1 MQYGYLHKVG
11 ASSRGLE
18 SGSFKYPL
26 LQGLL
31 SIVCH
36 LVSPHELDRF
46 PYLLCSSIFVS
57 VWSSPRVWGRPHQDI
72 SDPWATNYIWEWR
85 KFSTQNHTYTHM
97 HTTGVTESQV
107 RNISRGLR
115 ISTGKLPEALAR
127 AGKRMK
133 KVKKQKSSA
142 RMKQF

>member
-1 MQYGYLHKVG
+1 MSLTVSLICFVHQSLLVSGLHPGSEVDLTKTLVTHEPLIT
-11 ASSRGLE
+11 SE
-18 SGSFKYPL
+18 NEGSFPL
-26 LQGLL
+26 K
-31 SIVCH
+31 ITHTHTC
-36 LVSPHELDRF
+36 
-46 PYLLCSSIFVS
+46 
-57 VWSSPRVWGRPHQDI
+57 
-72 SDPWATNYIWEWR
+72 
-85 KFSTQNHTYTHM
+85 TQ
-97 HTTGVTESQV
+97 TGVTESQV